1 MALQDITNAP
11 SKFRLHVDIDREYA
25 TLRSSRIAPNVERI
39 SHLRMQGCKALDLW
53 TDGGM
58 YPTDPISH
66 QPPPFHNITT
76 LMRFVGDGF
85 NGLLGYCNKLCSL
98 SIHEA
103 GRRMELQAKYD
114 KLQETSASEI
124 KELRKE
130 IVDLVAQLAKQTSD
144 SDKRLDNHIR
154 VTENYISLQNTARNM
169 RRRIDHLTHLPM
181 GCVLRTRKRKSV
193 EVLAKKGGA
202 LKRRVRV
209 TRLALILECL
219 AALHIF

>member
-1 MALQDITNAP
+1 
-11 SKFRLHVDIDREYA
+11 
-25 TLRSSRIAPNVERI
+25 
-39 SHLRMQGCKALDLW
+39 
-53 TDGGM
+53 
-58 YPTDPISH
+58 
-66 QPPPFHNITT
+66 
-76 LMRFVGDGF
+76 
-85 NGLLGYCNKLCSL
+85 
-98 SIHEA
+98 
-103 GRRMELQAKYD
+103 MELQAKYD
-114 KLQETSASEI
+114 KLQETSVSEI

-130 IVDLVAQLAKQTSD
+130 IVDLVAQLAKQTSY

-154 VTENYISLQNTARNM
+154 VTENYISLQNTAKNM

-219 AALHIF
+219 AALRIFQFIQW